1 MDFKDQVKA
10 LAERVVKMKD
20 QVQTEEATKN
30 AFIMPFMQTL
40 GYDVFNPMEVVPEYI
55 ADVGTK
61 KGEKIDYAIMRDN
74 VPVILIEC
82 KHWREK
88 LEAHNNQIV
97 RYFTVSKAKFAILTN
112 GIRYRFYTDLV
123 ENNLMDEKPFLDIDM
138 MDLRENQ
145 IEELKRFHK
154 SYFDVTNIVSSA
166 SEMKYT
172 NEIKLLLQTELKT
185 PSADFI
191 RFIVGKVYAGVK
203 TEKVIFQ
210 FSEFVKKSVHNVV
223 GDMITERLKHALTNE
238 ETLQLQAVEVP
249 PTASVAELPTVE
261 TGKEIVTTAEE
272 LEGFY
277 ILKSILRSKVESQRI
292 TYRDTLSY
300 FNVILDDN
308 IRRTVCRLYFN
319 NAKKQLG
326 YFDEAKKET
335 KVELKSLDDIYQ
347 YADALCATAETYLN
361 LKV

>member
-20 QVQTEEATKN
+20 QVNTEEATKN

-40 GYDVFNPMEVVPEYI
+40 GYDVFNPMEVVPEYT

-61 KGEKIDYAIMRDN
+61 KGEKVDYAIMRDAI
-74 VPVILIEC
+74 PAILIEC

-123 ENNLMDEKPFLDIDM
+123 ETNMMDEKPFLDIDFT
-138 MDLRENQ
+138 DLREPQ
-145 IEELKRFHK
+145 IEELKKFHK

-172 NEIKLLLQTELKT
+172 NEIKNLLQTELKT

-191 RFIVGKVYAGVK
+191 RFIVGKVYTGVK

-223 GDMITERLKHALTNE
+223 GDMITERLKNALTNE

-249 PTASVAELPTVE
+249 PTTSVAELPTVE

-277 ILKSILRSKVESQRI
+277 IVKSILRSKVESNRI
-292 TYRDTLSY
+292 THRDTLSY

-308 IRRTVCRLYFN
+308 IRRTICRLYFN
-319 NAKKQLG
+319 NSKKQLG
-326 YFDEAKKET
+326 YFDESKKET

-361 LKV
+361 LKG